1 MTHVLCLIAA
11 PGALD
16 PALVARLRVSLP
28 GTAETWLAPAE
39 ACDLGPVAGDP
50 AVLARAREALCAAPV
65 DVNLIERSRRRKALL
80 VADMESTLIENEM
93 IDELADTV
101 GIGAEVA
108 RITFRTMN
116 GELDFATALRERVAL
131 LAGLPVQRL
140 ETVAERIRLMSGASC
155 LIATLRAHGVFTAIV
170 SGGFLFF
177 TNLVRRRLGADHD
190 EGNDLVIMNGALTG
204 TVRDPILDRDGKVLA
219 LRRLAAKLDIGV
231 SDALTVGDGANDLPM
246 LRVAG
251 LGVAFRAKPAIAAA
265 APVKVTHG
273 DLTALLFLQGYPRTA
288 FVTSA

>member
-1 MTHVLCLIAA
+1 MTHVLCLIAG
-11 PGALD
+11 PGALN
-16 PALVARLRVSLP
+16 PSLVARLRDSLP
-28 GTAETWLAPAE
+28 GASETWLAPGE
-39 ACDLGPVAGDP
+39 ACDLGPVTGDLD
-50 AVLARAREALCAAPV
+50 ALARARAALGGARV

-93 IDELADTV
+93 IDELADTI
-101 GIGAEVA
+101 GIGEEVA
-108 RITFRTMN
+108 RITFRAMN

-140 ETVAERIRLMSGASC
+140 ETVAERIRLMPGASC

-190 EGNDLVIMNGALTG
+190 EGNDLVTTNGALTG
-204 TVRDPILDRDGKVLA
+204 TVREPILDRDGKVLA

-231 SDALTVGDGANDLPM
+231 EDALTVGDGANDLPM

-251 LGVAFRAKPAIAAA
+251 LGVAFRAKPAIADA
-265 APVKVTHG
+265 APVKITHG

-288 FVTSA
+288 FVTPA